1 MQSQVVRG
9 FRSATLLYRQMH
21 TLTRVAHIN
30 TYRPTMMVNTP
41 MRTFFGSKKTEDK
54 AEKTEKTEKT
64 TQEAKSEEKE
74 ADKDAVK
81 DSKNKKKES
90 AGS

>member
-54 AEKTEKTEKT
+54 AEKTEKT